1 MDLTVAPHIYRVV
14 SVHKSERFLIEIFIH
29 LQKIVID
36 CATNSFRGKIDKITE
51 IG

>member
-1 MDLTVAPHIYRVV
+1 MYIQG
-14 SVHKSERFLIEIFIH
+14 SKCERFLIEIFIH